1 MRLFGMWYFNVA
13 VLFEQKD
20 GFCPTFAFGVFVLV
34 AHSVYGG
41 RGNNFH
47 KGPFTE
53 GTKIRTVHI
62 YAVM

>member
-1 MRLFGMWYFNVA
+1 MSYFNVS

-20 GFCPTFAFGVFVLV
+20 GFCATFAFGVFVLV

-53 GTKIRTVHI
+53 GTKIGTVHI
-62 YAVM
+62 